1 VRGHQV
7 AQTEQFIP
15 DITGLAKE
23 VVHINSV

>member
-1 VRGHQV
+1 V